1 MTESLYALNLRF
13 AKSSTQAAQ
22 SKVRPE
28 ALQPPLLM
36 IPAPPSSVGVKS
48 RQKLNEQELSVIR
61 TSSFLNGKIFFPFL
75 DNEEDF
81 ETFAYDSPF
90 CDPDGPLQLSQSQID
105 ANVTWLRPKEF
116 LVKYHGIH
124 CQPIMVETVSPY
136 LIKQEGVGDCSFISS
151 LCITA
156 EYQRRFGHNL
166 ITGIVYPQSATG
178 IPIFNPSGKYLVRLF
193 INGIARKVV
202 VDDRLPVNMDTGQLL
217 CAKSTNPLE
226 MWVSII
232 EKAYMKLNGGYHFPG
247 SNSGIDLY
255 CLTGKF

>member
-1 MTESLYALNLRF
+1 MLNSNDHRCT
-13 AKSSTQAAQ
+13 KSNTQAAQ
-22 SKVRPE
+22 GKVQSE
-28 ALQPPLLM
+28 APQSPVIPL
-36 IPAPPSSVGVKS
+36 PAPPSSVGMAKG
-48 RQKLNEQELSVIR
+48 RQKLTEQELAVIR

-90 CDPDGPLQLSQSQID
+90 CDPDGLLQLSQAQID
-105 ANVTWLRPKEF
+105 SNVSWLRPKEF
-116 LVKYHGIH
+116 LTKYYDIH
-124 CQPIMVETVSPY
+124 SQPVMVETISPY

-166 ITGIVYPQSATG
+166 ITGIIYPQSATG
-178 IPIFNPSGKYLVRLF
+178 IPIFNPSGKYLVKLF

-226 MWVSII
+226 LWVSII

-255 CLTGKF
+255 CLTGNI